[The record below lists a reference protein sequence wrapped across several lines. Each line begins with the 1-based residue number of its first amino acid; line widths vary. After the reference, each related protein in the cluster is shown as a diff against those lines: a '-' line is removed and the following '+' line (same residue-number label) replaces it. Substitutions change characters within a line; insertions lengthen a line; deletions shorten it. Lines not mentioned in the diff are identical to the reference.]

1 MKRYPNE
8 PVQSAQVRNTPPGDD
23 DAAYITAQSSIAESE
38 PPAVP
43 SSVSTLT
50 HSEAT
55 DAALSLD
62 HNKTNGLGY
71 APVSP
76 ALDIID
82 VHVSFKERRR
92 KLPVLNGLS
101 LTVEKGEFVA
111 IVGPS
116 GCGKSTLFHIIG
128 GLLKPQ
134 DGEVFMNGKR
144 VTGQRGHISYMPQQP
159 ALFPWRTIEENVML
173 AGEVASA
180 AAFAAPS
187 VQPAPR
193 AEALAEARQW
203 LGSVGLAGFER
214 AYPHQLSGGM
224 QQRAAFLRALLSPQ
238 ELMLLDEPFSALD
251 ALTRSDMQRWLLDI
265 WEQNRRSVLF
275 ITHNIEEA
283 LLLSDRVYV
292 LSNRPAAVL
301 HEVEVPFDRPRR
313 DEITEEPAF
322 LERKRQ
328 IAQWMKEEQQK
339 TRLSR

>member
-1 MKRYPNE
+1 MKQQQDQHAE
-8 PVQSAQVRNTPPGDD
+8 HDASAPLP
-23 DAAYITAQSSIAESE
+23 
-38 PPAVP
+38 
-43 SSVSTLT
+43 
-50 HSEAT
+50 
-55 DAALSLD
+55 
-62 HNKTNGLGY
+62 
-71 APVSP
+71 P
-76 ALDIID
+76 ALDIAD

-101 LTVEKGEFVA
+101 LTVKKGEFVA

-128 GLLKPQ
+128 GLLTPQ
-134 DGEVFMNGKR
+134 NGDVFMNGKQ
-144 VTGQRGHISYMPQQP
+144 VTGERGHISYMPQQP
-159 ALFPWRTIEENVML
+159 ALFPWRTIEDNVLL
-173 AGEVASA
+173 AGEVASS
-180 AAFAAPS
+180 AAFAAPGA
-187 VQPAPR
+187 QPAAR
-193 AEALAEARQW
+193 AEALAAARQW

-283 LLLSDRVYV
+283 LLLADRVYV

-301 HEVEVPFDRPRR
+301 HEVQVPFDRPRQ
-313 DEITEEPAF
+313 ETITEEPAF

-339 TRLSR
+339 ARLL